1 MSTTARRV
9 AIASGVGGPAP
20 ATTVTGPDAYGAS
33 AVVGTGTT
41 YARDDHNHGLP
52 AAPSPSLTTTSSF
65 ITATVVLASGVA
77 TNITSISVS
86 AGTWLIVFQAL
97 LYANSA
103 GGPVDV
109 WIGPTTASVS
119 NAYSV
124 ASATCGNVSGAM
136 NVVTLSGSAIVTVA
150 STTTVFLEVYPNTG
164 LTANNGGIEAVPGN
178 VATGLTAVKIG

>member
-97 LYANSA
+97 LYANAA
-103 GGPVDV
+103 GAGL
-109 WIGPTTASVS
+109 A
-119 NAYSV
+119 AYNR
-124 ASATCGNVSGAM
+124 G
-136 NVVTLSGSAIVTVA
+136 
-150 STTTVFLEVYPNTG
+150 F
-164 LTANNGGIEAVPGN
+164 EAVTGN